1 VELDMISILYKATSL
16 LLLLPTLAFGAIGEV
31 TDYSGSGAVERDDG
45 FEIFEVTDGLGVESM
60 DVVITEKGKVRID
73 FIDDTR
79 VDITEH
85 SRLIIDD
92 FVYDPASGEGS
103 LSLKAGLGTIRY
115 ASGKIAKNSR
125 QRVRIETPSAVV
137 GVRGTD
143 FAMIVDE
150 IGGSMVTLL
159 PSCDTN
165 GDCIVGEISVTS
177 DVGTVIMNQAFQTT
191 IVRAAGS
198 SPTKPVILDISE
210 EDMNNMLI
218 IRKVKP
224 YDPTGELAVQEAK
237 QKLAD
242 LLGVDFLET
251 DVLEKGGFEDEDQL
265 WRTELDN
272 TEFYLGNLLVDIMDQ
287 LNAALNALLRGEFAK
302 QSAILTHEQQ
312 GYNEETGTRLE
323 IREGNWILER
333 HDYANSQYWQLT
345 LDDTNGYNIGWKQ
358 GDAEYFDY
366 RLGDGVNSIYIQQ
379 TPG

>member
-1 VELDMISILYKATSL
+1 MISTLYKATSL

-31 TDYSGSGAVERDDG
+31 TDYSGSGAVERDEG
-45 FEIFEVTDGLGVESM
+45 FEVYEVTDGLGVESM
-60 DVVITEKGKVRID
+60 DVVVTEKGKVRID

-210 EDMNNMLI
+210 DDMNNMLI
-218 IRKVKP
+218 IRKAKP
-224 YDPTGELAVQEAK
+224 YDPDGEIAVQEAK

-251 DVLEKGGFEDEDQL
+251 DVLEKGGFEDEEQL

-302 QSAILTHEQQ
+302 QEAILSFESQ

-333 HDYANSQYWQLT
+333 HDYANGQYWQLT
-345 LDDTNGYNIGWKQ
+345 LDNGNGYNIAWQQ
-358 GDAEYFDY
+358 GDAEFYDY
-366 RLGDGVNSIYIQQ
+366 RLGDGINSIYIKQ

>member
-1 VELDMISILYKATSL
+1 VVQDMTLTLFRATSL
-16 LLLLPTLAFGAIGEV
+16 LLLLPTLAFAAIGEV
-31 TDYSGSGAVERDDG
+31 TEHSGSGAVERDEG
-45 FEIFEVTDGLGVESM
+45 FEVYEVTDGLGVESM
-60 DVVITEKGKVRID
+60 DTVVTEKGKVRID

-92 FVYDPASGEGS
+92 FVYDPASQEGS

-218 IRKVKP
+218 IRKAKP
-224 YDPTGELAVQEAK
+224 YDPDGEIAAQQAK

-242 LLGVDFLET
+242 LLGIDFLET

-272 TEFYLGNLLVDIMDQ
+272 TEFYLGELLVDIMDQ

-302 QSAILTHEQQ
+302 QEAILSFESQ

-333 HDYANSQYWQLT
+333 HDYANGQYWQLT
-345 LDDTNGYNIGWKQ
+345 LDNGNGYNIGWQQ
-358 GDAEYFDY
+358 GDAEFFDY
-366 RLGDGVNSIYIQQ
+366 RLGDGINSIYIRQ

>member
-1 VELDMISILYKATSL
+1 MELDMISTLYKATSL
-16 LLLLPTLAFGAIGEV
+16 LLLLPTLAFAAIGEV
-31 TDYSGSGAVERDDG
+31 TEHSGSGAVERDEG
-45 FEIFEVTDGLGVESM
+45 FEVYEVTDGLGVESM
-60 DVVITEKGKVRID
+60 DTVVTEKGKVRID

-92 FVYDPASGEGS
+92 FVYDPASQEGS

-210 EDMNNMLI
+210 DDMNNMLI
-218 IRKVKP
+218 IRKAKP
-224 YDPTGELAVQEAK
+224 YDPDGEIAVQEAK
-237 QKLAD
+237 RKLAD

-251 DVLEKGGFEDEDQL
+251 DVLEKGGFEDEEQL

-302 QSAILTHEQQ
+302 QEAILSFESQ

-333 HDYANSQYWQLT
+333 HDYANGQYWQLT
-345 LDDTNGYNIGWKQ
+345 LDNGNGYNIAWQQ
-358 GDAEYFDY
+358 GDAEFFDY
-366 RLGDGVNSIYIQQ
+366 RLGDGINSIYIRQS
-379 TPG
+379 PG

>member
-1 VELDMISILYKATSL
+1 MELDMISILFKATSL

-92 FVYDPASGEGS
+92 FVYDPASQEGS

-218 IRKVKP
+218 IRKAQP
-224 YDPTGELAVQEAK
+224 YDPDGEIAAQQAK

-242 LLGVDFLET
+242 LLGIDFLET

-272 TEFYLGNLLVDIMDQ
+272 TEFYLGELLVDIMDQ

-302 QSAILTHEQQ
+302 QEAILSFESQ

-333 HDYANSQYWQLT
+333 HDYANGQYWQLT
-345 LDDTNGYNIGWKQ
+345 LDNANGYNIAWQQ
-358 GDAEYFDY
+358 GDAEFFDY
-366 RLGDGVNSIYIQQ
+366 RLGDGINSIYIRQ

>member
-1 VELDMISILYKATSL
+1 MELDMISTLYKATSL

-31 TDYSGSGAVERDDG
+31 TDYSGSGAVERDEG
-45 FEIFEVTDGLGVESM
+45 FEVYEVTDGLGVESM
-60 DVVITEKGKVRID
+60 DVVVTEKGKVRID

>member
-1 VELDMISILYKATSL
+1 MVQDMISTLYKATSL

-31 TDYSGSGAVERDDG
+31 TDYSGSGAVERDEG
-45 FEIFEVTDGLGVESM
+45 FEVYEVTDGLGVESM
-60 DVVITEKGKVRID
+60 DTVVTEKGKVRID

-210 EDMNNMLI
+210 DDMNNMLI
-218 IRKVKP
+218 IRKAKP
-224 YDPTGELAVQEAK
+224 YDPDGEIAVQEAK

-251 DVLEKGGFEDEDQL
+251 DVLEKGGFEDEEQL

-302 QSAILTHEQQ
+302 QEAILSFESQ

-333 HDYANSQYWQLT
+333 HDYANGQYWQLT
-345 LDDTNGYNIGWKQ
+345 LDNGNGYNIAWQQ
-358 GDAEYFDY
+358 GDAEFYDY
-366 RLGDGVNSIYIQQ
+366 RLGDGVNSIYIQ
-379 TPG
+379 

>member
-1 VELDMISILYKATSL
+1 MISTLYKATSL

-31 TDYSGSGAVERDDG
+31 TDYSGSGAVERDEG
-45 FEIFEVTDGLGVESM
+45 FEVYEVTDGLGVESM
-60 DVVITEKGKVRID
+60 DTVVTEKGKVRID

-210 EDMNNMLI
+210 DDMNNMLI
-218 IRKVKP
+218 IRKAKP
-224 YDPTGELAVQEAK
+224 YDPDGEIAVQEAK

-251 DVLEKGGFEDEDQL
+251 DVLEKGGFEDEEQL

-302 QSAILTHEQQ
+302 QEAILSFESQ

-333 HDYANSQYWQLT
+333 HDYANGQYWQLT
-345 LDDTNGYNIGWKQ
+345 LDNGNGYNIAWQQ
-358 GDAEYFDY
+358 GDAEFFDY
-366 RLGDGVNSIYIQQ
+366 RLGDGINSIYIKQ

>member
-1 VELDMISILYKATSL
+1 MISTLYKATSL

-31 TDYSGSGAVERDDG
+31 TDYSGSGAVERDEG
-45 FEIFEVTDGLGVESM
+45 FEVYEVTDGLGVESM
-60 DVVITEKGKVRID
+60 DTVVTEKGKVRID

-92 FVYDPASGEGS
+92 FVFDPASGEGS

-210 EDMNNMLI
+210 DDMNNMLI
-218 IRKVKP
+218 IRKAKP
-224 YDPTGELAVQEAK
+224 YDPDGEIAVQEAK

-251 DVLEKGGFEDEDQL
+251 DVLEKGGFEDEEQL

-302 QSAILTHEQQ
+302 QEAILSFESQ

-333 HDYANSQYWQLT
+333 HDYANGQYWQLT
-345 LDDTNGYNIGWKQ
+345 LDNGNGYNIAWQQ
-358 GDAEYFDY
+358 GDAEFYDY
-366 RLGDGVNSIYIQQ
+366 RLGDGINSIYIQQ

>member
-1 VELDMISILYKATSL
+1 MELDMISILYKATSL
-16 LLLLPTLAFGAIGEV
+16 LLLLPSLAFGAIGEV

>member
-1 VELDMISILYKATSL
+1 MISTLYKATSL
-16 LLLLPTLAFGAIGEV
+16 LLLLPTLAWSAIGEV

-60 DVVITEKGKVRID
+60 DTVVTEKGKVRID

-103 LSLKAGLGTIRY
+103 LSLKASLGTIRY

-143 FAMIVDE
+143 FAMIIDE

-198 SPTKPVILDISE
+198 SPTKPVILDIS
-210 EDMNNMLI
+210 
-218 IRKVKP
+218 
-224 YDPTGELAVQEAK
+224 
-237 QKLAD
+237 
-242 LLGVDFLET
+242 
-251 DVLEKGGFEDEDQL
+251 
-265 WRTELDN
+265 
-272 TEFYLGNLLVDIMDQ
+272 
-287 LNAALNALLRGEFAK
+287 
-302 QSAILTHEQQ
+302 
-312 GYNEETGTRLE
+312 
-323 IREGNWILER
+323 
-333 HDYANSQYWQLT
+333 
-345 LDDTNGYNIGWKQ
+345 
-358 GDAEYFDY
+358 
-366 RLGDGVNSIYIQQ
+366 
-379 TPG
+379 

>member
-1 VELDMISILYKATSL
+1 MVQDMTLTLFRATSL
-16 LLLLPTLAFGAIGEV
+16 LLLLPTLAFAAIGEV
-31 TDYSGSGAVERDDG
+31 TEHSGSGAVERDEG
-45 FEIFEVTDGLGVESM
+45 FEVYEVTDGLGVESM
-60 DVVITEKGKVRID
+60 DTVVTEKGKVRID

-210 EDMNNMLI
+210 DDMNNMLI
-218 IRKVKP
+218 IRKAKP
-224 YDPTGELAVQEAK
+224 YDPDGEIAVQEAK
-237 QKLAD
+237 RKLAD

-251 DVLEKGGFEDEDQL
+251 DVLEKGGFEDEEQL

-302 QSAILTHEQQ
+302 QEAILSFESQ

-333 HDYANSQYWQLT
+333 HDYANGQYWQLT
-345 LDDTNGYNIGWKQ
+345 LDNGNGYNIAWQQ
-358 GDAEYFDY
+358 GDAEFFDY
-366 RLGDGVNSIYIQQ
+366 RLGDGINSIYIRQS
-379 TPG
+379 PG

>member
-1 VELDMISILYKATSL
+1 MVQDMTLTLFRATSL
-16 LLLLPTLAFGAIGEV
+16 LLLLPTLAFAAIGEV
-31 TDYSGSGAVERDDG
+31 TEHSGSGAVERDEG
-45 FEIFEVTDGLGVESM
+45 FEVYEVTNGLGVESM
-60 DVVITEKGKVRID
+60 DTVVTEKGKVRID

-92 FVYDPASGEGS
+92 FVYDPASQEGS

-218 IRKVKP
+218 IRKAQP
-224 YDPTGELAVQEAK
+224 YDPDGEIAAQQAK

-242 LLGVDFLET
+242 LLGIDFLET

-272 TEFYLGNLLVDIMDQ
+272 TEFYLGELLVDIMDQ

-302 QSAILTHEQQ
+302 QEAILSFESQ

-333 HDYANSQYWQLT
+333 HDYANGQYWQLT
-345 LDDTNGYNIGWKQ
+345 LDNANGYNIAWQQ
-358 GDAEYFDY
+358 GDAEFFDY
-366 RLGDGVNSIYIQQ
+366 RLGDGINSIYIRQ

>member
-1 VELDMISILYKATSL
+1 MELDMISTLYKATSL

-31 TDYSGSGAVERDDG
+31 TDYSGSGAVERDEG
-45 FEIFEVTDGLGVESM
+45 FEVYEVTDGLGVESM
-60 DVVITEKGKVRID
+60 DVVVTEKGKVRID

-150 IGGSMVTLL
+150 IGGSMITLL

-177 DVGTVIMNQAFQTT
+177 DVGMVIMNQAFQTT

-218 IRKVKP
+218 IRKAQP
-224 YDPTGELAVQEAK
+224 YDPDGEIAEQQAK

-242 LLGVDFLET
+242 LLGIDFLET
-251 DVLEKGGFEDEDQL
+251 DVLEKGGFEDEEQL

-272 TEFYLGNLLVDIMDQ
+272 TEFYLGDLLVDIMDQ

-302 QSAILTHEQQ
+302 QDAILDHETQ
-312 GYNEETGTRLE
+312 GYNEKTGTRLE
-323 IREGNWILER
+323 IRDGNWILER
-333 HDYANSQYWQLT
+333 HDYANGQYWQLT
-345 LDDTNGYNIGWKQ
+345 LDQYNGYNISWKQ
-358 GDAEYFDY
+358 GDAEYYDY
-366 RLGDGVNSIYIQQ
+366 RLGDGINSIYIQQ

>member
-1 VELDMISILYKATSL
+1 MVQDMISTLYKATSL

-31 TDYSGSGAVERDDG
+31 TDYSGSGAVERDEG
-45 FEIFEVTDGLGVESM
+45 FEVYEVTDGLGVESM
-60 DVVITEKGKVRID
+60 DVVVTEKGKVRID

-210 EDMNNMLI
+210 DDMNNMLI
-218 IRKVKP
+218 IRKAKP
-224 YDPTGELAVQEAK
+224 YDPDGEIAVQEAK

-251 DVLEKGGFEDEDQL
+251 DVLEKGGFEDEEQL

-302 QSAILTHEQQ
+302 QEAILSFESQ

-333 HDYANSQYWQLT
+333 HDYANGQYWQLT
-345 LDDTNGYNIGWKQ
+345 LDNGNGYNIAWQQ
-358 GDAEYFDY
+358 GDAEFFDY
-366 RLGDGVNSIYIQQ
+366 RLGDGINSIYIKQ

>member
-1 VELDMISILYKATSL
+1 MELDMISILYKATSL

-287 LNAALNALLRGEFAK
+287 LNAALNALLKGEFAK
-302 QSAILTHEQQ
+302 QSAILTHETQ

-345 LDDTNGYNIGWKQ
+345 LDDTNGYNISWQQ

-366 RLGDGVNSIYIQQ
+366 RLGDGVNSIYIRQ

>member
-1 VELDMISILYKATSL
+1 MVQDMTLTLFRATSL
-16 LLLLPTLAFGAIGEV
+16 LLLLPTLAFAAIGEV
-31 TDYSGSGAVERDDG
+31 TEHSGSGAVERDEG
-45 FEIFEVTDGLGVESM
+45 FEVYEVTDGLGVESM
-60 DVVITEKGKVRID
+60 DTVVTEKGKVRID

-92 FVYDPASGEGS
+92 FVYDPASQEGS

-210 EDMNNMLI
+210 DDMNNMLI
-218 IRKVKP
+218 IRKAKP
-224 YDPTGELAVQEAK
+224 YDPDGEIAVQEAK
-237 QKLAD
+237 RKLAD

-251 DVLEKGGFEDEDQL
+251 DVLEKGGFEDEEQL

-302 QSAILTHEQQ
+302 QEAILSFESQ

-333 HDYANSQYWQLT
+333 HDYANGQYWQLT
-345 LDDTNGYNIGWKQ
+345 LDNGNGYNIAWQQ
-358 GDAEYFDY
+358 GDAEFFDY
-366 RLGDGVNSIYIQQ
+366 RLGDGINSIYIRQS
-379 TPG
+379 PG

>member
-1 VELDMISILYKATSL
+1 MELDMISTLYKATSL

-31 TDYSGSGAVERDDG
+31 TDYSGSGAVERDEG
-45 FEIFEVTDGLGVESM
+45 FEVYEVTDGLGVESM
-60 DVVITEKGKVRID
+60 DTVVTEKGKVRID

-210 EDMNNMLI
+210 DDMNNMLI
-218 IRKVKP
+218 IRKAKP
-224 YDPTGELAVQEAK
+224 YDPDGEIAVQEAK
-237 QKLAD
+237 RKLAD

-251 DVLEKGGFEDEDQL
+251 DVLEKGGFEDEEQL

-302 QSAILTHEQQ
+302 QEAILSFESQ

-333 HDYANSQYWQLT
+333 HDYANGQYWQLT
-345 LDDTNGYNIGWKQ
+345 LDNGNGYNIGWQQ
-358 GDAEYFDY
+358 GDAEFFDY
-366 RLGDGVNSIYIQQ
+366 RLGDGVNSIYIRQS
-379 TPG
+379 PG

>member
-1 VELDMISILYKATSL
+1 MVQDMTLTLFRATSL
-16 LLLLPTLAFGAIGEV
+16 LLLLPTLAFAAIGEV
-31 TDYSGSGAVERDDG
+31 TEHSGSGAVERDEG
-45 FEIFEVTDGLGVESM
+45 FEVYEVTDGLGVESM
-60 DVVITEKGKVRID
+60 DTVVTEKGKVRID

-92 FVYDPASGEGS
+92 FVYDPASQEGS

-210 EDMNNMLI
+210 DDMNNMLI
-218 IRKVKP
+218 IRKARP
-224 YDPTGELAVQEAK
+224 YDPDGEIAVQQAR

-242 LLGVDFLET
+242 LLGIDFLET

-272 TEFYLGNLLVDIMDQ
+272 TEFYLGELLIDIMDQ

-302 QSAILTHEQQ
+302 QEAILSFESQ

-333 HDYANSQYWQLT
+333 HDYANGQYWQLT
-345 LDDTNGYNIGWKQ
+345 LDNGNGYNIGWQQ
-358 GDAEYFDY
+358 GDAEFFDY
-366 RLGDGVNSIYIQQ
+366 RLGDGINSIYIQQ

>member
-1 VELDMISILYKATSL
+1 MELDMISTLYKATSL

-31 TDYSGSGAVERDDG
+31 TDYSGSGAVERDEG
-45 FEIFEVTDGLGVESM
+45 FEVYEVTDGLGVESM
-60 DVVITEKGKVRID
+60 DVVVTEKGKVRID

-210 EDMNNMLI
+210 DDMNNMLI
-218 IRKVKP
+218 IRKAKP
-224 YDPTGELAVQEAK
+224 YDPDGEIAVQEAK

-251 DVLEKGGFEDEDQL
+251 DVLEKGGFEDEEQL

-302 QSAILTHEQQ
+302 QEAILSFESQ

-333 HDYANSQYWQLT
+333 HDYANGQYWQLT
-345 LDDTNGYNIGWKQ
+345 LDNGNGYNIAWQQ
-358 GDAEYFDY
+358 GDAEFFDY
-366 RLGDGVNSIYIQQ
+366 RLGDGINSIYIKQ

>member
-1 VELDMISILYKATSL
+1 MELDMISTLYKATSL
-16 LLLLPTLAFGAIGEV
+16 LLLLPTLAFAAIGEV
-31 TDYSGSGAVERDDG
+31 TDHSGSGAVERDEG
-45 FEIFEVTDGLGVESM
+45 FEVYEVTDGLGVESM
-60 DVVITEKGKVRID
+60 DTVVTEKGKVRID

-92 FVYDPASGEGS
+92 FVYDPESGEGS

-191 IVRAAGS
+191 VVRAAGS

-218 IRKVKP
+218 IRKAQP
-224 YDPTGELAVQEAK
+224 YDPDGEIAEQQAK

-242 LLGVDFLET
+242 LLGIDFLET
-251 DVLEKGGFEDEDQL
+251 DVLEKGGFEDEEQL

-272 TEFYLGNLLVDIMDQ
+272 TEFYLGDLLVDIMDQ

-302 QSAILTHEQQ
+302 QEAILSFESQ

-333 HDYANSQYWQLT
+333 HDYANGQYWQLT
-345 LDDTNGYNIGWKQ
+345 LDNGNGYNIAWQQ
-358 GDAEYFDY
+358 GDAEFYDY
-366 RLGDGVNSIYIQQ
+366 RLGDGINSIYIQQ

>member
-1 VELDMISILYKATSL
+1 MISILYKATSL